1 MTKRLEQGEK
11 QGPGGWG
18 ETQTLTARQQAEIET
33 CINCSLPEC
42 VYMDRELEF
51 TLCPIER
58 AKEAQRWAA
67 AKRRN
72 RRDVEDLIAAWWRS
86 TGHVS

>member
-11 QGPGGWG
+11 QEPGGWG
-18 ETQTLTARQQAEIET
+18 ETQTLTPRQQAEIET

-42 VYMDRELEF
+42 VYVDRDLEF
-51 TLCPIER
+51 TLCPLER
-58 AKEAQRWAA
+58 EKEAQKQAA

-72 RRDVEDLIAAWWRS
+72 RRDVKELIAAWWEA
-86 TGHVS
+86 TA